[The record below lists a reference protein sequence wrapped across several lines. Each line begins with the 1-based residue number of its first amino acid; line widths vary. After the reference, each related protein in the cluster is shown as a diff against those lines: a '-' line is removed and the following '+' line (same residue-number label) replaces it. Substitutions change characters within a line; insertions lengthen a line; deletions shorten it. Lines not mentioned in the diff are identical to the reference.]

1 MVDSDTC
8 VHVWTTTT
16 RRLTKSPLERK
27 YCTVRCQLT
36 LSAGAAP
43 GRMEVVRPVALL
55 LDCVCFDVCVPSQL
69 RLTFTSACG

>member
-8 VHVWTTTT
+8 VQVWTTMTT
-16 RRLTKSPLERK
+16 QLTKSPLERK

-43 GRMEVVRPVALL
+43 GRVEVVRPL